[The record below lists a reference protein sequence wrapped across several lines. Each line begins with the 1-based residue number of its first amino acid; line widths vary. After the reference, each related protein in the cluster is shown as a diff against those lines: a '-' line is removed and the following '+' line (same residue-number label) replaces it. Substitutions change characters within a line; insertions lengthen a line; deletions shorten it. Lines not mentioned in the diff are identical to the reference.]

1 MWPNESA
8 IGKEFTVAFG
18 RRTVVGVVGDVRVR
32 GLERQSEPQ
41 MYLPSRQKPD
51 STMGGYVPKD
61 LVIRATVP
69 TETLLPA
76 VRRIILAVD
85 PEQPISDVR
94 SLTEIVAGET
104 TSRVAQ
110 LRLVGVLSVLA
121 LLIAGVGI
129 HGLLAFA
136 VSQRSRELGVR
147 RALGEQ
153 AGSILR
159 RVLREGTGARD
170 RRRRPRRIRRL
181 PRGAQHGRATRGRA
195 ARRPDDDRGGS
206 VALPGDRHRRLF
218 TAGKT
223 SGARR
228 SHHGPSWRL
237 KKAVAADIADGRV
250 CR

>member
-8 IGKEFTVAFG
+8 IGKQFTFAFG

-159 RVLREGTGARD
+159 RVLREGLALAIAGVVLGVFVAYLAARSMGALLAGVQPGD
-170 RRRRPRRIRRL
+170 PMTIAAAALLCLVTAIAGCLRPAR
-181 PRGAQHGRATRGRA
+181 RA
-195 ARRPDDDRGGS
+195 ARVDPITVLRG
-206 VALPGDRHRRLF
+206 D
-218 TAGKT
+218 
-223 SGARR
+223 
-228 SHHGPSWRL
+228 
-237 KKAVAADIADGRV
+237 
-250 CR
+250 